1 MFATLFFGILD
12 SESGTLHYVNGGHEP
27 PVILDKDGK
36 VTQRLMPTGPAVGMF
51 PDMDFRAEQVFF
63 NEGDFMVGFTDGTTD
78 AKNVLGEQFSEER
91 LLKNIAAPWTS
102 IFSMLFELNIE
113 LRKHIGEQSQF
124 DDITLLSFRRKSSA
138 DMDHHAICR
147 MAKMDTL
154 DELRD
159 FVESAAQFSGLQED
173 EVFAFKLAADEL
185 CANIIQYGF
194 EDGQPGLLSLFFNA
208 EGDKAKLIIR
218 DDGKFFSPDQAQ
230 SPDLEAD
237 WDERQMGGLGI
248 YFVKELMDDVTYN
261 RTEEGVNQFILEKK
275 IGKTK

>member
-1 MFATLFFGILD
+1 MD
-12 SESGTLHYVNGGHEP
+12 S
-27 PVILDKDGK
+27 
-36 VTQRLMPTGPAVGMF
+36 
-51 PDMDFRAEQVFF
+51 
-63 NEGDFMVGFTDGTTD
+63 
-78 AKNVLGEQFSEER
+78 
-91 LLKNIAAPWTS
+91 
-102 IFSMLFELNIE
+102 
-113 LRKHIGEQSQF
+113 LR
-124 DDITLLSFRRKSSA
+124 
-138 DMDHHAICR
+138 
-147 MAKMDTL
+147 
-154 DELRD
+154 ELRD
-159 FVESAAQFSGLQED
+159 FTESAASHSGLKHD
-173 EVFAFKLAADEL
+173 DVFAFKLVVDEL

-275 IGKTK
+275 IGKTKTK